1 MSYSAD
7 TFVADEQPTTA
18 KWNKL
23 WSNDASFNDGT
34 GIGDDAIIARH
45 IADNV
50 VGVGA
55 LAASAILLGYDDK
68 TDGSFNT
75 TSTTVVQITGLS
87 LTFTAPGVRDVLV
100 IGYAPELYA
109 SGTNRAVFELW
120 NGTVGSGTKLNHTWG
135 SGVNGTF
142 AANGGIVMAKLSAPA
157 AGSVTIN
164 GGLLAANAGTATLGN
179 AATAPAF
186 IMALAI

>member
-1 MSYSAD
+1 MAYSAD

-34 GIGDDAIIARH
+34 GIADDAIIARH

-50 VGVGA
+50 IGVSA
-55 LAASAILLGYDDK
+55 LAASAIILGYDDK
-68 TDGSFNT
+68 TDGSFDT
-75 TSTTVVQITGLS
+75 TSTTVVQVTGLS
-87 LTFTAPGVRDVLV
+87 LTFTAPGTRDVLL
-100 IGYAPELYA
+100 IGYTPSLYA
-109 SGTNRAVFELW
+109 SGTNRGELSLW

-142 AANGGIVMAKLSAPA
+142 AANGGIVMAKLSAPS
-157 AGSVTIN
+157 AGSITIN
-164 GGLLAANAGTATLGN
+164 AGLLTASAGTASILT
-179 AATAPAF
+179 AATSPAF
-186 IMALAI
+186 ILALAI